1 MSIATYIISISLLP
15 LEKDKFRNFLVVVQL
30 IHIPKRAKISQTMT
44 RKLPDFFF
52 LSRLVPWQP
61 ETYKRNFP
69 RMLLDK
75 NFVNHSVVTGVREIT
90 ECPARAC
97 TFNPKFFRDTDNAIF
112 QSEEVLVGDPEAA
125 DSDDNLED
133 EDEEEYSTPPTSRL
147 SPSSAFSSPS
157 STETFASSSPC
168 DNDDLSTLAST
179 SSVSRYIQ
187 YRVLVQL

>member
-1 MSIATYIISISLLP
+1 
-15 LEKDKFRNFLVVVQL
+15 
-30 IHIPKRAKISQTMT
+30 
-44 RKLPDFFF
+44 
-52 LSRLVPWQP
+52 
-61 ETYKRNFP
+61 
-69 RMLLDK
+69 MLLDK

-112 QSEEVLVGDPEAA
+112 QSEEVLVGDPEAV

-133 EDEEEYSTPPTSRL
+133 EDDEEYSTPPTSRL

-179 SSVSRYIQ
+179 SSVSRYSNSVHVSF
-187 YRVLVQL
+187 YAWSYVLVPFPISLHCLYGHDVEVDLNAISGFVVLSD